1 LVARE
6 RGHRWDMEDTM
17 NRNGLRRSW
26 TSIATRSRL
35 TILSFLAVLLAFSAA
50 AQALAQELD
59 TLEPGKLIVG
69 FNGDMPMTSL
79 QDGQFIGSDGK
90 MIAKIAADL
99 GLEIVPSQ
107 ADWAAVIEATTSG
120 RIDVMLGAM
129 GWTEE
134 RSKVMTISDPIYYFG
149 TLLAQKTENNY
160 STFADM
166 AGKKVGTVTGFTLVP
181 ELKAV
186 PGIGEAKLYDTSDG
200 VMRDLVAGRIDM
212 AILDPPLV
220 ELAIAEH
227 PEWELHQVELQPDPA
242 FPIMSTKYNVVMG
255 IRKDA
260 TALADAI
267 NAGIAELWDTCQNQA
282 FMAEYG
288 VTNPSFFIPPDPN
301 PRVGVDRPEGWESPT
316 LNPECDASAAGAS
329 ATPAT

>member
-1 LVARE
+1 MLALLL
-6 RGHRWDMEDTM
+6 GF
-17 NRNGLRRSW
+17 
-26 TSIATRSRL
+26 AT
-35 TILSFLAVLLAFSAA
+35 A
-50 AQALAQELD
+50 AQVLAQELD
-59 TLEPGKLIVG
+59 TIEPGKLIVG

-79 QDGQFIGSDGK
+79 QDGKLIGSDGE

-107 ADWAAVIEATTSG
+107 ADWAAVIESTTSG
-120 RIDVMLGAM
+120 RNDLMLGAM

-134 RSKVMTISDPIYYFG
+134 RSQVMTISDPIYYFG
-149 TLLAQKTENNY
+149 TLLAQKTDTSY

-166 AGKKVGTVTGFTLVP
+166 AGRKVGTVTGFTLVP

-186 PGIGEAKLYDTSDG
+186 PGIGEARLYDTSDA

-227 PEWELHQVELQPDPA
+227 PEWNLHQVELQPDPA

-255 IRKDA
+255 MRKDA
-260 TALADAI
+260 TALADAV
-267 NAGIAELWDTCQNQA
+267 NAGIQELWDTCQNQV
-282 FMAEYG
+282 FMAKYG

-301 PRVGVDRPEGWESPT
+301 PRVGVDRPEGWVSPT
-316 LNPECDASAAGAS
+316 LNPECDANAAGN
-329 ATPAT
+329 ATPAP